1 MLRTAGRI
9 AFISSLFL
17 LLASASPA
25 QESGNEFHWKGT
37 LPADQTLTIK
47 DISGTIEATGVDGS
61 QIEVDA
67 TKSGEDSDQV
77 HFQVV
82 PSSDGVTIC
91 AVFPTG
97 RGGMNGCESGHGM
110 HSETHDVHARA
121 DFRIKVPKN
130 LRFAAYNVNGSVDA
144 QSLGRPVE
152 ASSVNGKVDVSTASY
167 ARANSVNGSVRVRMG
182 AADWQ
187 DTLDIKTVNG
197 SIDLEM
203 PANLAAEVSF
213 RSVNGGLTSDFP
225 ITTTEISGRWGP
237 KKINGTIGNAGN
249 GRRLD
254 VETVNGSVTIRRET
268 M

>member
-1 MLRTAGRI
+1 MLRTATRI
-9 AFISSLFL
+9 ALLSSLLL
-17 LLASASPA
+17 LLASYSPA

-47 DISGTIEATGVDGS
+47 DVSGTIEATGVDGN

-67 TKSGEDSDQV
+67 EKSGEDADEV
-77 HFQVV
+77 HFEVV
-82 PSSDGVTIC
+82 PGGDGVVIC
-91 AVFPTG
+91 AVFSGRHSSTSCDSG
-97 RGGMNGCESGHGM
+97 RGVHG
-110 HSETHDVHARA
+110 SSDNVHARA

-130 LRFAAYNVNGSVDA
+130 LRFNAYNVNGSVDA

-167 ARANSVNGSVRVRMG
+167 ARADSVNGSVHVRMG

-187 DTLDIKTVNG
+187 DTLAIKTVNG
-197 SIDLEM
+197 SIEMEM

-237 KKINGTIGNAGN
+237 KRINGTIGNAAN

-254 VETVNGSVTIRRET
+254 VETVNGSVTIRQET